1 MATCNSCG
9 TNHKPGE
16 CPMQPGAGG
25 KDKKKKKVE
34 KHAHQWKWKRRGGG
48 KLGGYYDEYECTFP
62 GCTATKD
69 EPV

>member
-1 MATCNSCG
+1 
-9 TNHKPGE
+9 
-16 CPMQPGAGG
+16 MQPGAGG